1 MKQIGIYIE
10 RQRAWGR
17 RVCEGVADFAQNH
30 PLWSLHM
37 IEREDIAKP
46 KALSRFDGFIARVP
60 DSRTA
65 SAFRR
70 IGKPVA
76 DMSVEGF
83 TGKNIFPG
91 VQQDNLEI
99 GRLAAQHFIEYR
111 FTNFAFCGY
120 SNSRFSKERRNSFL
134 QALSANNFSC
144 SLHETQYDK
153 GELSNLS
160 ERLDAGLDAAKLSKW
175 LKSLPSH
182 CGVFCANDIRA
193 YQALKACT
201 AAGLAVPDDIA
212 LLGVD
217 NDTLICNF
225 TNPTLSSIDPDA
237 FGLGIAAAEL
247 LDQWL
252 DGTSPSNIPRKIA
265 PRDLVVRGSSQ
276 AFPIDPPW
284 IAEALT
290 FIRRNYHRHLS
301 ATEVYNHLKLSHT
314 WVDATFRKVLGS
326 TVTNEI
332 RRVSLA
338 EAIRLLNLTDMPI
351 ASIAKHT
358 GFASPQYFS
367 NVFCATYGKSPSAWR
382 QGKR

>member
-1 MKQIGIYIE
+1 MKHIGIYIE

-17 RVCEGVADFAQNH
+17 RVCEGVADFAQSH
-30 PLWSLHM
+30 QDWSLHM
-37 IEREDIAKP
+37 LEREDITSP
-46 KALSRFDGFIARVP
+46 KSLRQFDGFIARVP

-70 IGKPVA
+70 TGRPVA

-91 VQQDNLEI
+91 VQQDNQAI
-99 GRLAAQHFIEYR
+99 GQLAAQHFMEYR
-111 FTNFAFCGY
+111 FVNFAFCGY
-120 SNSRFSKERRNSFL
+120 SDSRFSKERHDSFAE
-134 QALSANNFSC
+134 ALNANGFTC
-144 SLHETQYDK
+144 SLYETTYDK
-153 GELSNLS
+153 DDLANLS
-160 ERLDAGLDAAKLSKW
+160 ERLDAGLDASGLSKW
-175 LKSLPSH
+175 LKSLPPH

-201 AAGLAVPDDIA
+201 TAKLSVPGDIA

-237 FGLGIAAAEL
+237 FGLGVAAAEL
-247 LDQWL
+247 LDQWIG
-252 DGTSPSNIPRKIA
+252 GTSPSNISRKIA
-265 PRDLVVRGSSQ
+265 PRELVVRGSSQ
-276 AFPIDPPW
+276 TFPIDPPW
-284 IAEALT
+284 IAEALA

-301 ATEVYNHLKLSHT
+301 ATEVYAHLKLSHT
-314 WVDATFRKVLGS
+314 WVDAMFRKVLGT

-332 RRVSLA
+332 RRVSLE
-338 EAIRLLNLTDMPI
+338 EALRLLAHTDLPI
-351 ASIAKHT
+351 ANIAKRT
-358 GFASPQYFS
+358 GFASPQYFC

-382 QGKR
+382 EK